1 MSAAMVPGI
10 PGMFGK
16 LPAVGDFVSRR
27 LPSTFVITWDAWIQ
41 EALLISHQQLT
52 ADWLDV
58 YLTSPIWRFV
68 MASGSCGSNAS
79 AGIVMPSVDKVGRY
93 FPLTLAAMVDARMDL
108 PYLFTTRAVWFEA
121 LEELALGALE
131 EGFQLEDFDNQLQ
144 QLRLDPPP
152 SADNRPSSAPAKAPT
167 AGQAPIRMEMQTL
180 THMPE
185 AFRELTRCLLDRHY
199 ARYSLWST
207 EGSDLLK
214 PSLLI
219 YRGLP
224 PASDFSGFLT
234 GNWQHPGGGKPICI
248 SPFLFEVEES
258 GKESAEP
265 ADHSHGNDSVRWH
278 GVGLSHVGTVRKVNE
293 DAFLT
298 RTEAGIWAVAD
309 GMGGHRSGDAASRTI
324 IEGLSGV
331 ESRAT
336 IETLIA
342 DVSNSLQAT
351 NIDLIKR
358 AQKFGGG
365 QIMGSTV
372 VVLLAAGNQCAA
384 LWVGDSRLYRYR
396 QGRLSQLTCDHCEDT
411 EQADPSLTT
420 PSAASTSN
428 VITRALGG
436 HQDLQLDI
444 IRFQAMPGD
453 QYLLCSDGLVKAVNG
468 HDIEAIF
475 SRTPPGQCARDLI
488 DLAIE
493 NKARDNVTVV
503 VAVIDAQCAE
513 QSDQR
518 R

>member
-1 MSAAMVPGI
+1 MSAAVFPGI

-27 LPSTFVITWDAWIQ
+27 LPSTFVSTWDAWIQ
-41 EALLISHQQLT
+41 EALSISRQQLA
-52 ADWLDV
+52 ADWLDI
-58 YLTSPIWRFV
+58 YLTSPMWRFV
-68 MASGSCGSNAS
+68 MASGSCGNSAS
-79 AGIVMPSVDKVGRY
+79 AGILMPSVDKVGRY

-108 PYLFTTRAVWFEA
+108 PYLLTTRASWFEA

-131 EGFQLEDFDNQLQ
+131 EDFQLEDFDHQLQ
-144 QLRLDPPP
+144 QLCLDPP
-152 SADNRPSSAPAKAPT
+152 SSVDSRPSSDLTKPPS
-167 AGQAPIRMEMQTL
+167 AGDAPIRMEIQTL
-180 THMPE
+180 THLPQ
-185 AFRELTRCLLDRHY
+185 AFKELTRCLLDRHY
-199 ARYSLWST
+199 APYSLWST

-224 PASDFSGFLT
+224 PATDFSGFLT
-234 GNWQHPGGGKPICI
+234 GNWQQYGEERPIRI
-248 SPFLFEVEES
+248 SPFLFEVEKS
-258 GKESAEP
+258 GNKTAEP
-265 ADHSHGNDSVRWH
+265 AGHSHATDSVHWH
-278 GVGLSHVGTVRKVNE
+278 GTGLSHVGTVRKVNE
-293 DAFLT
+293 DAFLA

-309 GMGGHRSGDAASRTI
+309 GMGGHRSGDAASRAI
-324 IEGLSGV
+324 IEGLSGI
-331 ESRAT
+331 ESSGA

-358 AQKFGGG
+358 AQNFGGG

-372 VVLLAAGNQCAA
+372 VVLLAAGNQCAT
-384 LWVGDSRLYRYR
+384 LWAGDSRLYRYR
-396 QGRLSQLTCDHCEDT
+396 QGQLSQLTRDHCEQA
-411 EQADPSLTT
+411 EQADPSLPT
-420 PSAASTSN
+420 PSDANTCN

-436 HQDLQLDI
+436 DQDLQLDI

-475 SRTPPGQCARDLI
+475 SRTPPEQCAQDLI

-503 VAVIDAQCAE
+503 VASIDALRC
-513 QSDQR
+513 
-518 R
+518 

>member
-1 MSAAMVPGI
+1 MMSAAVGPGI

-27 LPSTFVITWDAWIQ
+27 LPSTFVNTWDAWIQ
-41 EALLISHQQLT
+41 EALSMSRQQL
-52 ADWLDV
+52 ADDWLEI

-68 MASGSCGSNAS
+68 MDCGSCGSSAA
-79 AGIVMPSVDKVGRY
+79 AGILMPSVDKVGRY

-108 PYLFTTRAVWFEA
+108 PYLFTTRAAWFNA

-131 EGFQLEDFDNQLQ
+131 EDFQLEEYDHQLQ
-144 QLRLDPPP
+144 HQCLDPPP
-152 SADNRPSSAPAKAPT
+152 SVDSRPAPAKKPI
-167 AGQAPIRMEMQTL
+167 AGQAPIRIEMQTL
-180 THMPE
+180 THMCE
-185 AFRELTRCLLDRHY
+185 AFKELTRCLLDRHY
-199 ARYSLWST
+199 APYSIWST

-224 PASDFSGFLT
+224 PATDFSGFLT
-234 GNWQHPGGGKPICI
+234 GNWQHDGDSTPIRI
-248 SPFLFEVEES
+248 SPFLFAAEQS
-258 GKESAEP
+258 GNKSTEP
-265 ADHSHGNDSVRWH
+265 AGHSHATGSVRWH
-278 GVGLSHVGTVRKVNE
+278 GVGLSHVGKVRKVNE
-293 DAFLT
+293 DAFLSK
-298 RTEAGIWAVAD
+298 TEAGIWAVAD
-309 GMGGHRSGDAASRTI
+309 GMGGHRSGDAASRAI
-324 IEGLSGV
+324 IEGLSGI
-331 ESRAT
+331 ESKGA

-342 DVSNSLQAT
+342 DVSNALQAT
-351 NIDLIKR
+351 NIELIKR
-358 AQKFGGG
+358 AQNFGSD

-384 LWVGDSRLYRYR
+384 LWAGDSRLYRYR
-396 QGRLSQLTCDHCEDT
+396 RGRLSQLTCDHCENT
-411 EQADPSLTT
+411 GQADPNPTT
-420 PSAASTSN
+420 PADANTSN

-436 HQDLQLDI
+436 DQDLQLDI

-468 HDIEAIF
+468 HDIETTF